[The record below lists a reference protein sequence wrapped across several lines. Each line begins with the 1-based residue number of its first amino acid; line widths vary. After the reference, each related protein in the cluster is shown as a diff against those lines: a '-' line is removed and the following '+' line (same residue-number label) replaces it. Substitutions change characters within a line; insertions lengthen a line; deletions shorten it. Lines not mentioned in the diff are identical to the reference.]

1 MPFAPVN
8 NINLRYEVTGGG
20 PAVVFL
26 HGLGSS
32 ADDWA
37 LQVPEFAKQFRVV
50 TLDMRG
56 HGASKARGGYSIEQ
70 MADDVAKLLRQL
82 GLPPAHIIGL
92 SMGGCVAIAL
102 GIHHAESVRSL
113 ALVNTFARY
122 QPPPGGARR
131 TLRRLWL
138 LLVAPVSEMAKFV
151 ASGLFPRPE
160 QRPLYQAAVA
170 SLSRNPKPAYWAAL
184 NAIRKFDARA
194 ELHRI
199 NRPTLVVMGE
209 RDLTVPSAAGD
220 FLRRNIPDAQQLTL
234 LDSGHASPMD
244 QHEAFNSAVRS
255 FIQKAGG
262 SKQ

>member
-122 QPPPGGARR
+122 QPPPGGERPVPEAGAAPAVPGRR
-131 TLRRLWL
+131 GQ
-138 LLVAPVSEMAKFV
+138 SEQKSQTRVLGGA
-151 ASGLFPRPE
+151 
-160 QRPLYQAAVA
+160 
-170 SLSRNPKPAYWAAL
+170 
-184 NAIRKFDARA
+184 
-194 ELHRI
+194 
-199 NRPTLVVMGE
+199 E
-209 RDLTVPSAAGD
+209 RDPQV
-220 FLRRNIPDAQQLTL
+220 
-234 LDSGHASPMD
+234 
-244 QHEAFNSAVRS
+244 
-255 FIQKAGG
+255 
-262 SKQ
+262 